1 MTVRPGTSDTLADVP
16 EVGSERGQRV
26 VALIRVLKESDPP
39 SPQQVMRQFGWDR
52 EMLEQ
57 AVEDLGLV
65 VRAVAS
71 VLE

>member
-1 MTVRPGTSDTLADVP
+1 MTLRPGTSDTLADVP

-26 VALIRVLKESDPP
+26 VALIRVFKEPDPP

-57 AVEDLGLV
+57 AVEDLGSV
-65 VRAVAS
+65 VKVVSSA
-71 VLE
+71 LK